1 MDHAPRAAVP
11 RFLRACA
18 RRVVPAT
25 LLASL
30 LALGVAGGASAAPTS
45 QPAAATTSVATV
57 GNAVVGT
64 AAVEPRAIADAPD
77 DQVSIYAAPAD
88 GGLVQP
94 GGPLVVEL
102 VVVNKT
108 DAELAP
114 AQLELSVGSSTID
127 TRFALDAWSESS
139 SEAELDRLAL
149 VASLGSGPIAA
160 GETTTVS
167 VSVPADGLPF
177 EAADDFGPRPMAA
190 TLVSGDSKLAQAR
203 STIVLNGTAA
213 VEPTLVSTVVP
224 ITSGLLADADEP
236 LLGVDTLLEQTAP
249 GGRLDE
255 ILSAV
260 EASPNATVAIDPR
273 LLASIRVL
281 GSAAPESA
289 ISWLDR
295 LTALKNQT
303 FELPFAD
310 ASLTL
315 QSQWGAQQP
324 LEVTNFDFAIDPA
337 NFADPADTAT
347 PTPTPTA
354 TETTDTGTTTPSE
367 DGDADTSNGVDASA
381 TPEATDAESPTASPT
396 EEPEPLAPPLP
407 TAESLVSFPYSM
419 SGVVWPQAG
428 TVQSTDLDKF
438 RGWGGESIILDD
450 TNAGMSADA
459 DFTESAQ
466 ATVAGWNAVVA
477 EKILDDAFDDAVH
490 ATTDEEWN
498 EAATRIATLLAVVTR
513 ELPYEPR
520 TLVGTVTR
528 DEFDGERLAQTLQFV
543 DGLSWAATTPLTFP
557 GDDDTDRREASLI
570 DGSVGETAFNRMT
583 GVMQTIER
591 AQVISTIFDDPLD
604 YSDPVRTA
612 GVGALSTGW
621 ANDPAGAQT
630 VVSSLRDYVTVTES
644 SVQLGDTSEAL
655 IVGRDTELPL
665 FVSNA
670 VPNRKVTVL
679 VELRPTTGAVETGD
693 AVALSIEPNSMSR
706 VGIPITAIANGTTYV
721 TVNVMTPEGEPL
733 ASTKQ
738 IRLDVRAEWE
748 SIAIL
753 IASIGLAVLFIA
765 GLVRTIR
772 RRRAAVAGDSSD
784 DDTGAGPD
792 AGVETDTV
800 DATES
805 TKE

>member
-11 RFLRACA
+11 RFLRAVA

-30 LALGVAGGASAAPTS
+30 LALGVTGGASAAPSS
-45 QPAAATTSVATV
+45 QPSPVTIGASSQQ
-57 GNAVVGT
+57 
-64 AAVEPRAIADAPD
+64 PQAISDAPD
-77 DQVSIYAAPAD
+77 GQVSIYAAPAD

-94 GGPLVVEL
+94 GGALVVEL
-102 VVVNKT
+102 VIVNKT
-108 DAELAP
+108 EAELVP
-114 AQLELSVGSSTID
+114 AQLELAVGASTID
-127 TRFALDAWSESS
+127 TRFALDAWSSS
-139 SEAELDRLAL
+139 SNEAAVERLDV
-149 VASLGSGPIAA
+149 VASLASAAIAP
-160 GETTTVS
+160 GETATTS
-167 VSVPADGLPF
+167 VSVPAEGLPF
-177 EAADDFGPRPMAA
+177 EATDDFGPRAMAA
-190 TLVSGDSKLAQAR
+190 TLSSDETTLAQAR
-203 STIVLNGTAA
+203 STIVLNGAA
-213 VEPTLVSTVVP
+213 AAEPTLVSTVVP
-224 ITSGLLADADEP
+224 VTSGLFVDANEP
-236 LLGVDTLLEQTAP
+236 LLSSQKLAEETAP
-249 GGRLDE
+249 GGRLNE
-255 ILSAV
+255 ILAAV

-273 LLASIRVL
+273 ILVSIRIL

-289 ISWLDR
+289 LSWLDR
-295 LTALKNQT
+295 LTALDNQT

-324 LEVTNFDFAIDPA
+324 LEISDFDFDIDPA
-337 NFADPADTAT
+337 NFADPTNTAS
-347 PTPTPTA
+347 PTPTPT
-354 TETTDTGTTTPSE
+354 ETADATTTPPAEDGQPDTETGDQAPDASSSE
-367 DGDADTSNGVDASA
+367 DPTA
-381 TPEATDAESPTASPT
+381 TPTTT
-396 EEPEPLAPPLP
+396 EEPEPTAPPLP
-407 TAESLVSFPYSM
+407 TTESLVSFPYTM

-428 TVQSTDLDKF
+428 TVQSTDLDRF
-438 RGWGGESIILDD
+438 RGWGGETIILDD
-450 TNAGMSADA
+450 TNAGISADA

-466 ATVAGWNAVVA
+466 ATVAGWNAVIA
-477 EKILDDAFDDAVH
+477 EKTLDDAIDDAVH
-490 ATTDEEWN
+490 ATTDQEWN

-528 DEFDGERLAQTLQFV
+528 DEFDGERLAQTLGFLDQ
-543 DGLSWAATTPLTFP
+543 LSWASTTPLTFP
-557 GDDDTDRREASLI
+557 GDGDTARREASLI
-570 DGSVGETAFNRMT
+570 DGSVGTDAFNRMT
-583 GVMQTIER
+583 SVMQTIER
-591 AQVISTIFDDPLD
+591 AQTISTIFDDPLD

-612 GVGALSTGW
+612 GIGALATGW
-621 ANDPAGAQT
+621 ATSPADAQ
-630 VVSSLRDYVTVTES
+630 VAAAGLRDYVTFTES
-644 SVQLGDTSEAL
+644 SVQLGDTTEAL

-670 VPNRKVTVL
+670 VEGRKVTVL

-693 AVALSIEPNSMSR
+693 AVALAIEPISMAR

-772 RRRAAVAGDSSD
+772 RRRATLDDASGDTAEV
-784 DDTGAGPD
+784 DTSTDTNGTDTDTD
-792 AGVETDTV
+792 ADTV
-800 DATES
+800 DAVDSTES

>member
-11 RFLRACA
+11 RFLRAFA

-45 QPAAATTSVATV
+45 QPSPTTIVAQAA
-57 GNAVVGT
+57 
-64 AAVEPRAIADAPD
+64 EPRAIADAPD
-77 DQVSIYAAPAD
+77 GQVSIYAAPAD

-108 DAELAP
+108 EADLAP
-114 AQLELSVGSSTID
+114 AQLELAVGASTID
-127 TRFALDAWSESS
+127 TRFALDAWSSS
-139 SEAELDRLAL
+139 SNEAAVERLDV
-149 VASLGSGPIAA
+149 VASLATKTIAP
-160 GETTTVS
+160 GETDIVN
-167 VSVPADGLPF
+167 VSVPAEGLPF
-177 EAADDFGPRPMAA
+177 AATDDFGPRAMAA
-190 TLVSGDSKLAQAR
+190 TLTSEDSKLAQAR
-203 STIVLNGTAA
+203 STIILNGVAA
-213 VEPTLVSTVVP
+213 AEPTLVSTVVP
-224 ITSGLLADADEP
+224 ITSGLFVDADEP
-236 LLGVDTLLEQTAP
+236 LLNSQHLAEQTAP
-249 GGRLDE
+249 GGRLNE
-255 ILSAV
+255 ILTAV
-260 EASPNATVAIDPR
+260 EASPNTTVAIDPR
-273 LLASIRVL
+273 ILASIRVL
-281 GSAAPESA
+281 GSAAPASA
-289 ISWLDR
+289 LSWLDR
-295 LTALKNQT
+295 LTALDNQT

-337 NFADPADTAT
+337 NFADPEETETAT
-347 PTPTPTA
+347 PAPTPTESA
-354 TETTDTGTTTPSE
+354 DTGTTTPSE
-367 DGDADTSNGVDASA
+367 DGDAGNGVDASI
-381 TPEATDAESPTASPT
+381 TPEATDAESPTATPK
-396 EEPEPLAPPLP
+396 EEPEPVAPPVP
-407 TAESLVSFPYSM
+407 TTESLVSFPYSM

-450 TNAGMSADA
+450 TNAGVSADA

-466 ATVAGWNAVVA
+466 ATVAGWNAVIA
-477 EKILDDAFDDAVH
+477 EKILDDAIDDAVH
-490 ATTDEEWN
+490 AATDEEWN

-557 GDDDTDRREASLI
+557 SDDDSERREASLI
-570 DGSVGETAFNRMT
+570 DGGVGEVAFNRMT
-583 GVMQTIER
+583 SVMQTIER

-621 ANDPAGAQT
+621 ATAPGDAQDAA
-630 VVSSLRDYVTVTES
+630 SSLRSYVDFTEN
-644 SVQLGDTSEAL
+644 SVQLGDTSDAL

-670 VPNRKVTVL
+670 VKDRKVTVL

-693 AVALSIEPNSMSR
+693 AVALSIEPESMSR
-706 VGIPITAIANGTTYV
+706 VGIPITAIANGATYV
-721 TVNVMTPEGEPL
+721 KVNVMTPEGEPL

-753 IASIGLAVLFIA
+753 IASIGLAVLFVA

-772 RRRAAVAGDSSD
+772 RRRAAVAGATSD
-784 DDTGAGPD
+784 ASD
-792 AGVETDTV
+792 ADTV

>member
-11 RFLRACA
+11 RFLRAFA

-45 QPAAATTSVATV
+45 QPSPTTIVAQAA
-57 GNAVVGT
+57 
-64 AAVEPRAIADAPD
+64 EPRAIADAPD
-77 DQVSIYAAPAD
+77 GQVSIYAAPAD

-108 DAELAP
+108 EADLAP
-114 AQLELSVGSSTID
+114 AQLELAVGASTID
-127 TRFALDAWSESS
+127 TRFALDAWSSS
-139 SEAELDRLAL
+139 SNEAAVERLDV
-149 VASLGSGPIAA
+149 VASLATKTIAP
-160 GETTTVS
+160 GETDIVN
-167 VSVPADGLPF
+167 VSVPAEGLPF
-177 EAADDFGPRPMAA
+177 AATDDFGPRAMAA
-190 TLVSGDSKLAQAR
+190 TLTSEDSKLAQAR
-203 STIVLNGTAA
+203 STIVLNGVAA
-213 VEPTLVSTVVP
+213 AEPTLVSTVVP
-224 ITSGLLADADEP
+224 ITSGLFVDADEP
-236 LLGVDTLLEQTAP
+236 LLNSQHLAEQTAP
-249 GGRLDE
+249 GGRLNE
-255 ILSAV
+255 ILTAV
-260 EASPNATVAIDPR
+260 EASPNTTVAIDPR
-273 LLASIRVL
+273 ILASIRVL
-281 GSAAPESA
+281 GSAAPASA
-289 ISWLDR
+289 LSWLDR
-295 LTALKNQT
+295 LTALDNQT

-337 NFADPADTAT
+337 NFADPEETETAT
-347 PTPTPTA
+347 PAPTPTESA
-354 TETTDTGTTTPSE
+354 DTGTTTPSE
-367 DGDADTSNGVDASA
+367 DGDAGNGVDASI
-381 TPEATDAESPTASPT
+381 TPEATDAESPTATPT
-396 EEPEPLAPPLP
+396 EEPEPVAPPVP
-407 TAESLVSFPYSM
+407 TTESLVSFPYSM

-450 TNAGMSADA
+450 TNAGVSADA

-466 ATVAGWNAVVA
+466 ATVAGWNAVIA
-477 EKILDDAFDDAVH
+477 EKILDDAIDDGVH
-490 ATTDEEWN
+490 AATDEEWN

-557 GDDDTDRREASLI
+557 SDDDSERREASLI
-570 DGSVGETAFNRMT
+570 DGGVGEVAFNRMT
-583 GVMQTIER
+583 SVMQTIER

-621 ANDPAGAQT
+621 ATAPGDAQDAA
-630 VVSSLRDYVTVTES
+630 SSLRSYVDFTEN
-644 SVQLGDTSEAL
+644 SVQLGDTSDAL

-670 VPNRKVTVL
+670 VKNRKVTVL
-679 VELRPTTGAVETGD
+679 VEVRPTTGAVETGD
-693 AVALSIEPNSMSR
+693 AVALSIEPESMSR
-706 VGIPITAIANGTTYV
+706 VGIPITAIANGATYV
-721 TVNVMTPEGEPL
+721 KVNVMTPEGEPL

-753 IASIGLAVLFIA
+753 IASIGLAVLFVA

-772 RRRAAVAGDSSD
+772 RRRAAVAGATSD
-784 DDTGAGPD
+784 ASD
-792 AGVETDTV
+792 ADTV

>member
-1 MDHAPRAAVP
+1 MEVMDHAPRAAVP
-11 RFLRACA
+11 RFLRAFA

-45 QPAAATTSVATV
+45 QPSPTTIVAQAA
-57 GNAVVGT
+57 
-64 AAVEPRAIADAPD
+64 EPRAIADAPD
-77 DQVSIYAAPAD
+77 GQVSIYAAPAD

-108 DAELAP
+108 EADLAP
-114 AQLELSVGSSTID
+114 AQLELAVGASTID
-127 TRFALDAWSESS
+127 TRFALDAWSSS
-139 SEAELDRLAL
+139 SNEAAVERLDV
-149 VASLGSGPIAA
+149 VASLATKTIAP
-160 GETTTVS
+160 GETDIVN
-167 VSVPADGLPF
+167 VSVPAEGLPF
-177 EAADDFGPRPMAA
+177 AATDDFGPRAMAA
-190 TLVSGDSKLAQAR
+190 TLTSEDSKLAQAR
-203 STIVLNGTAA
+203 STIVLNGVAA
-213 VEPTLVSTVVP
+213 AEPTLVSTVVP
-224 ITSGLLADADEP
+224 ITSGLFVDADEP
-236 LLGVDTLLEQTAP
+236 LLNSQHLAEQTAP
-249 GGRLDE
+249 GGRLNE
-255 ILSAV
+255 ILTAV
-260 EASPNATVAIDPR
+260 EASPNTTVAIDPR
-273 LLASIRVL
+273 ILASIRVL
-281 GSAAPESA
+281 GSAAPASA
-289 ISWLDR
+289 LSWLDR
-295 LTALKNQT
+295 LTALDNQT

-337 NFADPADTAT
+337 NFADPEETETAT
-347 PTPTPTA
+347 PAPTPTESA
-354 TETTDTGTTTPSE
+354 DTGTTTPSE
-367 DGDADTSNGVDASA
+367 DGDAGNGVDASI
-381 TPEATDAESPTASPT
+381 TPEATDAESPTATPT
-396 EEPEPLAPPLP
+396 EEPEPVAPPVP
-407 TAESLVSFPYSM
+407 TTESLVSFPYSM

-450 TNAGMSADA
+450 TNAGVSADA

-466 ATVAGWNAVVA
+466 ATVAGWNAVIA
-477 EKILDDAFDDAVH
+477 EKILDDAIDDAVH
-490 ATTDEEWN
+490 AATDEEWN

-557 GDDDTDRREASLI
+557 SDDDSERREASLI
-570 DGSVGETAFNRMT
+570 DGGVGEVAFNRMT
-583 GVMQTIER
+583 SVMQTIER

-621 ANDPAGAQT
+621 ATAPGDAQDAA
-630 VVSSLRDYVTVTES
+630 SSLRSYVDFTEN
-644 SVQLGDTSEAL
+644 SVQLGDTSDAL

-670 VPNRKVTVL
+670 VKNRKVTVL
-679 VELRPTTGAVETGD
+679 VEVRPTTGAVETGD
-693 AVALSIEPNSMSR
+693 AVALSIEPESMSR
-706 VGIPITAIANGTTYV
+706 VGIPITAIANGATYV
-721 TVNVMTPEGEPL
+721 KVNVMTPEGEPL

-753 IASIGLAVLFIA
+753 IASIGLAVLFVA

-772 RRRAAVAGDSSD
+772 RRRAAVAGATSD
-784 DDTGAGPD
+784 ASD
-792 AGVETDTV
+792 ADTV

>member
-11 RFLRACA
+11 RFLRAFA

-25 LLASL
+25 LLASM
-30 LALGVAGGASAAPTS
+30 LALGVTGGASAAPTS
-45 QPAAATTSVATV
+45 LPTPATT
-57 GNAVVGT
+57 
-64 AAVEPRAIADAPD
+64 AAFAAQPRAIADAPEG
-77 DQVSIYAAPAD
+77 QVSIYAAPAN

-108 DAELAP
+108 DAELSP
-114 AQLELSVGSSTID
+114 AQLELAVGSFTID
-127 TRFALDAWSESS
+127 TRFALDSWSSSS
-139 SEAELDRLAL
+139 SEAAVERLDA
-149 VASLGSGPIAA
+149 VASLATEAIPP
-160 GETTTVS
+160 GETDLVN
-167 VSVPADGLPF
+167 VAVPAEGLPF
-177 EAADDFGPRPMAA
+177 AATDDFGPRAMAA
-190 TLVSGDSKLAQAR
+190 TLTSGDAKLAQAR
-203 STIVLNGTAA
+203 STIVLNGAA
-213 VEPTLVSTVVP
+213 AAEPTRVSTVVP
-224 ITSGLLADADEP
+224 ITSGLFVDADEP
-236 LLGVDTLLEQTAP
+236 LMSGQHLAEQTAP
-249 GGRLDE
+249 GGRLTE
-255 ILSAV
+255 ILTAV
-260 EASPNATVAIDPR
+260 EASPNTTVAIDPR
-273 LLASIRVL
+273 ILASIRVL

-289 ISWLDR
+289 LTWLDR
-295 LTALKNQT
+295 LIALDNQT

-337 NFADPADTAT
+337 NFADPDATET
-347 PTPTPTA
+347 PTPTPTPTP
-354 TETTDTGTTTPSE
+354 TESADTGTTTPSE
-367 DGDADTSNGVDASA
+367 NGDSDAENGVDASVV
-381 TPEATDAESPTASPT
+381 PEATDAESPTATPT

-407 TAESLVSFPYSM
+407 TTESLVSFPYSM

-428 TVQSTDLDKF
+428 TVQATDLDKF

-450 TNAGMSADA
+450 TNAGISADA

-466 ATVAGWNAVVA
+466 ATVAGWNAVIA
-477 EKILDDAFDDAVH
+477 EKTLDDAIDDAVH
-490 ATTDEEWN
+490 ASTDEEWN

-543 DGLSWAATTPLTFP
+543 DSLSWAATTPLTFP

-570 DGSVGETAFNRMT
+570 DGSVGEASFNRMT
-583 GVMQTIER
+583 SAMQTIER

-612 GVGALSTGW
+612 GIGALSTGW
-621 ANDPAGAQT
+621 ATVPGDAQEAT
-630 VVSSLRDYVTVTES
+630 RGLLDYVTFTES

-670 VPNRKVTVL
+670 VPNKKVTVL

-772 RRRAAVAGDSSD
+772 RRRAAVAEASTDS
-784 DDTGAGPD
+784 
-792 AGVETDTV
+792 ETTDPVDTV